1 MFVTAVLDTGSWWDV
16 VEEDDECTPEERE
29 SVLHYTLAITQQFDF
44 HRIDPNATSEE
55 TGIVSLHNIV
65 VSRTHCCTRGCPAM
79 ISTTFVV

>member
-44 HRIDPNATSEE
+44 HRIDPNATSE
-55 TGIVSLHNIV
+55 TGIVSLS
-65 VSRTHCCTRGCPAM
+65 VSQKCFQNKLLH
-79 ISTTFVV
+79 